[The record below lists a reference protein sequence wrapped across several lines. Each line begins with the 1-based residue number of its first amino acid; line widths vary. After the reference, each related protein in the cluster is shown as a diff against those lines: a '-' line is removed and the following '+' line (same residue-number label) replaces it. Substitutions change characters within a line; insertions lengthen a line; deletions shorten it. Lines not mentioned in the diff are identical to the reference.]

1 MELCTTRLYSG
12 PDCSKAN
19 VGETFMSHTKGG
31 ISLSEFKAL
40 HETMLLIR
48 NVESTLAKV
57 FANGEVPG
65 FIHLSIGQEA
75 VAAGVGCA
83 IEPGDTLATTHRGHG
98 HVLAMGIDLEGFF
111 KEIYGRNGGVCR
123 GRGGSM
129 HVSDMSLG
137 IIGANGI
144 VGAGIPIA
152 LGSSLA
158 LRARGTGGVSVAL
171 FGDGAMAE
179 GVLHE
184 SMNFAKL
191 LKLPLLLVCENNG
204 WSEFS
209 PTDRQFSGSL
219 AGLSAAFNITHECV
233 DGNDV
238 EAVWYAC
245 KGAIKELRDGHGP
258 FVLECVT
265 HRVRG
270 HFEGDP
276 QKYRQKTEPSS
287 MHDKDPLIQSELRLK
302 EMGFTEEDLI
312 EMNIFSEKRVAAA
325 LLEARSD
332 VEPDFAEA
340 FHDVHTP
347 VSREML

>member
-1 MELCTTRLYSG
+1 MHLGDSWGVAMSDIQSG
-12 PDCSKAN
+12 L
-19 VGETFMSHTKGG
+19 
-31 ISLSEFKAL
+31 SLTEFKAL

-48 NVESTLAKV
+48 GVESTLVKV
-57 FANGEVPG
+57 FADGEVPG

-75 VAAGVGCA
+75 VAAGVGRA
-83 IEPGDTLATTHRGHG
+83 LASGDTLATTHRGHG
-98 HVLAMGIDLEGFF
+98 HVLAMGLELAGFF
-111 KEIYGRNGGVCR
+111 KEIFGRNGGVCR

-158 LRARGTGGVSVAL
+158 LRTRATGGVSVAL

-191 LKLPLLLVCENNG
+191 LNLPLLLVCENNG

-209 PTDRQFSGSL
+209 PTDRQFAGSL
-219 AGLSAAFNITHECV
+219 AGLSAAFSIPHERV

-238 EAVWYAC
+238 EAVWHAC
-245 KGAIKELRDGHGP
+245 TSALTQLRAGYGP
-258 FVLECVT
+258 RILECMT
-265 HRVRG
+265 HRGRG
-270 HFEGDP
+270 HFEGDA
-276 QKYRQKTEPSS
+276 QKYRLKADQSS
-287 MHDKDPLIQSELRLK
+287 LEAADPLIRSERRLK
-302 EMGFTEEDLI
+302 DMGCTDDELHRMKIHMEE
-312 EMNIFSEKRVAAA
+312 RVAAA
-325 LLEARSD
+325 LLEARND
-332 VEPDFAEA
+332 TEPDFAEA
-340 FHDVHTP
+340 FHDVHTLAARGP
-347 VSREML
+347 L

>member
-1 MELCTTRLYSG
+1 
-12 PDCSKAN
+12 
-19 VGETFMSHTKGG
+19 MSD
-31 ISLSEFKAL
+31 IESSLSLIEFKEL
-40 HETMLLIR
+40 HKTMLLIR
-48 NVESTLAKV
+48 SVESTLVKV

-83 IEPGDTLATTHRGHG
+83 IAPGDTLATTHRGHG
-98 HVLAMGIDLEGFF
+98 HVLAMGLDLEGFF
-111 KEIYGRNGGVCR
+111 KEIFGRNGGVCR

-158 LRARGTGGVSVAL
+158 FRTRGTGCVSVAL

-219 AGLSAAFNITHECV
+219 AGMSAAFNIPHECV

-238 EAVWYAC
+238 EAVWHAC
-245 KGAIKELRDGHGP
+245 KGALKELRGGHGP
-258 FVLECVT
+258 RILECMT

-270 HFEGDP
+270 HFEGDAE
-276 QKYRQKTEPSS
+276 KYRQKTEQSLLEAA
-287 MHDKDPLIQSELRLK
+287 DPIIRSEYRLK
-302 EMGFTEEDLI
+302 ELGCTENELHRMKIHSED
-312 EMNIFSEKRVAAA
+312 RVAAA

-332 VEPDFAEA
+332 AEPDFAQA
-340 FHDVHTP
+340 FDDVHTP
-347 VSREML
+347 VPGETL